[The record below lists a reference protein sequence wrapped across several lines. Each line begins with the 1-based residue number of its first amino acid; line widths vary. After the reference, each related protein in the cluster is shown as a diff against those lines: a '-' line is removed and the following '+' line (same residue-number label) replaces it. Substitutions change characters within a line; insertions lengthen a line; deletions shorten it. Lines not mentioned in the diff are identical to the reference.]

1 MRCAELEKARLI
13 PTSTIQQLGDQSKY
27 QNLGIVFGTSSEVAF
42 WGLDTQASRL
52 TNAYHAALMNL
63 KYQALLLKAD
73 EVVGVSV
80 ALNNST
86 GSAAVLGGSSEAV
99 MLIGTAIRYKN

>member
-1 MRCAELEKARLI
+1 
-13 PTSTIQQLGDQSKY
+13 
-27 QNLGIVFGTSSEVAF
+27 
-42 WGLDTQASRL
+42 
-52 TNAYHAALMNL
+52 MNL